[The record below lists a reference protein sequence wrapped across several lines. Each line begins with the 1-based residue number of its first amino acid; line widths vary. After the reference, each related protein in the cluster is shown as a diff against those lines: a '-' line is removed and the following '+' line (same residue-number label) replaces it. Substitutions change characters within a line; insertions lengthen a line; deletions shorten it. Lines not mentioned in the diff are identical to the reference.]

1 MVEHR
6 FLGFG
11 HLRFALIG
19 IGHGGVAGLLG
30 YPHIVEHELSGAGV
44 ARLEPEG
51 KLTATVDGQREGLQ
65 LHCIVDLYLLDD
77 TLVGND
83 IEDEVVIDTFAEVLH
98 HIYIVPVLR
107 FIGNRKGERLILAE
121 GIEGND
127 RCLSATLLHQRQDRH
142 LACQSAAGRNTC
154 IGAEVRAAD
163 STSGTHEAHHDSIG
177 DGDIFQPERHIG
189 LEHHALV
196 DLRAVLHL
204 EETPLRLAVLETVV
218 EVEVG

>member
-1 MVEHR
+1 M
-6 FLGFG
+6 
-11 HLRFALIG
+11 IG

-51 KLTATVDGQREGLQ
+51 ELAATVDGQRKGLG
-65 LHCIVDLYLLDD
+65 LHGVIYLYLLDD
-77 TLVGND
+77 TLVGYD
-83 IEDEVVIDTFAEVLH
+83 IERKVVIDTFAEVLD
-98 HIYIVPVLR
+98 HIDIIPIFR

-127 RCLSATLLHQRQDRH
+127 RCLSATLLHQRQYCH
-142 LACQSAAGRNTC
+142 LACQSAAGRDAC

-163 STSGTHEAHHDSIG
+163 STSGSNKAHHDSIG
-177 DGDIFQPERHIG
+177 DGDILNTQRHIG

-204 EETPLRLAVLETVV
+204 EETPLRLAILETVV